1 MNFLGRIKLT
11 QFSRYLFYLMKTFLC
26 LQDIIR
32 HSEPMKNEMEHQL
45 YVYQCLIFRS
55 LLVDFI
61 LTKGN
66 AQNQVSVELL

>member
-1 MNFLGRIKLT
+1 
-11 QFSRYLFYLMKTFLC
+11 MKTFLC

-66 AQNQVSVELL
+66 AQNQVSV